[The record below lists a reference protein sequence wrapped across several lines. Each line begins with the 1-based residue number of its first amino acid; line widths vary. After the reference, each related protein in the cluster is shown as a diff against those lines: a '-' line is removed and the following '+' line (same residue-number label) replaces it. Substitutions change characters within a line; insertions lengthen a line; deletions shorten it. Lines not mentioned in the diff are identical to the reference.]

1 MHMQN
6 ISRKA
11 VEQLQ
16 SGSLALRQTHWGSK
30 DSMRFDVALPVAMRD
45 GEWVNSSATYVQAC
59 QHCSDQDS

>member
-16 SGSLALRQTHWGSK
+16 SGSLALRQTHWVSK
-30 DSMRFDVALPVAMRD
+30 DSMRFELL
-45 GEWVNSSATYVQAC
+45 C
-59 QHCSDQDS
+59 L